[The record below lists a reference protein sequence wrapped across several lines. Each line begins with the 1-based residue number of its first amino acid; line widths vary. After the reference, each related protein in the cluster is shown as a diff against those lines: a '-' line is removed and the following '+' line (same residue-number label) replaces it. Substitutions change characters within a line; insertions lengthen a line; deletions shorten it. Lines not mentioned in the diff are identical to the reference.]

1 MTKFDHTRPILRLID
16 DVKRQRAKTRTPNV
30 PKSALVTSA
39 FILSSVAKAE
49 AALVKARGTTLNAAI
64 HSAACSVLAHVGQ
77 HRDVR
82 LVDRLLVVV
91 SDSVRANR
99 LKAWFSAFGPVEFV
113 EGQAKYRRART
124 LLGDAVAKPFWKFK
138 AKK

>member
-1 MTKFDHTRPILRLID
+1 LID
-16 DVKRQRAKTRTPNV
+16 DVKRQRAQTRAPIV
-30 PKSALVTSA
+30 RKPALVPSA
-39 FILSSVAKAE
+39 FIFSSVPKAE
-49 AALVKARGTTLNAAI
+49 AALLKARGTTLNAAI

-77 HRDVR
+77 HRDIR
-82 LVDRLLVVV
+82 MVDRLLVVV

-99 LKAWFSAFGPVEFV
+99 LKVWFSAFGPVEFV
-113 EGQAKYRRART
+113 EGQAKYRRAKT